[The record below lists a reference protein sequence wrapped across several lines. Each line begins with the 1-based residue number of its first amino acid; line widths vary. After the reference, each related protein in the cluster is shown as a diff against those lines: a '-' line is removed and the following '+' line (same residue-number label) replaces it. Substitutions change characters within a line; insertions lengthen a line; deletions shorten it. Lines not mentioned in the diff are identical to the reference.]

1 MDDLLD
7 RIQSLEQHV
16 QSLRQQT
23 TSATRRL
30 RWWRGLAGILV
41 VLSVF
46 SLPLSLGAHKP
57 NHDDDKGAKGLA
69 QRIRALER
77 KLQHVTSV
85 IGPDGFPELVVT
97 GANLRIVN
105 GLGRTDCGTDEPI
118 PNCPNGLGNL
128 IVGYN
133 ELRRDNP
140 FCQETPLLCGG
151 DIRTGSHNV
160 VVGRLHNFSS
170 FGGMVVGDFNQITGR
185 FSVVS
190 GGTSNT
196 ASGNLAS
203 VSAGFQN
210 IASGDVAS
218 ISGGAGGTA
227 SGFVSSVSGGNNN
240 TASGPQ
246 AWVGGGNLNKAE
258 GGISTACGGQLN
270 TAAANGSTACGGHE
284 NRAGGAFSSVS
295 GGLQRTAAEEFDWVA
310 GALFQ
315 NQ

>member
-77 KLQHVTSV
+77 TLQHVTSV
-85 IGPDGFPELVVT
+85 IGSDGFPELVIT
-97 GANLRIVN
+97 GANLRLVN
-105 GLGRTDCGTDEPI
+105 GLGRTGCQTPDGPDI

-133 ELRRDNP
+133 ELRA
-140 FCQETPLLCGG
+140 PLADDPVPTDL
-151 DIRTGSHNV
+151 RTGSHNLIV
-160 VVGRLHNFSS
+160 GTENNYSSTGGLIAGRRNEISGLLAVVG
-170 FGGMVVGDFNQITGR
+170 GGQGNLASGEISTVSAGVLNTASNNGST
-185 FSVVS
+185 VS
-190 GGTSNT
+190 GGQFNFATGSRATVSGGVGNTANSFASAVSGGFQNT
-196 ASGNLAS
+196 ASGTRS
-203 VSAGFQN
+203 
-210 IASGDVAS
+210 S
-218 ISGGAGGTA
+218 ISGGANRT
-227 SGFVSSVSGGNNN
+227 
-240 TASGPQ
+240 
-246 AWVGGGNLNKAE
+246 AE
-258 GGISTACGGQLN
+258 G
-270 TAAANGSTACGGHE
+270 E
-284 NRAGGAFSSVS
+284 N
-295 GGLQRTAAEEFDWVA
+295 DWVA
-310 GALFQ
+310 GGLFQ
-315 NQ
+315 DQ